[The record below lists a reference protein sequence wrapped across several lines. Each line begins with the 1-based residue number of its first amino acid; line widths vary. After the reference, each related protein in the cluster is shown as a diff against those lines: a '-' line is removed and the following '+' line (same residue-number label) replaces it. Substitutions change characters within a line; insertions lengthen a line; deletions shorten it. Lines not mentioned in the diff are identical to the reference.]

1 VTIPRRVNKAFTNP
15 HAFNRSIPCGNS
27 FDEVVANLHLVPDQY
42 QYSLTL
48 KEWVRRNKDDRY
60 VPMEVL
66 KAFGFSV
73 E

>member
-1 VTIPRRVNKAFTNP
+1 MTVPRRVNKAFTNP
-15 HAFNRSIPCGNS
+15 HAFNRRIPSGNS
-27 FDEVVANLHLVPDQY
+27 FDEVVANLHLLPDQY

-48 KEWVRRNKDDRY
+48 REWVRRNKDDRY